1 MCTDCREC
9 VYTRE
14 FLSTHAQKS
23 PTPCLLFTLF
33 KIMNTDTRTKVLV
46 GLWYLESVGCTN
58 ETKKATR
65 YVLIA
70 VNACAREILI
80 LTSTEHASTT
90 SPVNEAKNMLFNIKT
105 KVLIKFGT

>member
-1 MCTDCREC
+1 MQ
-9 VYTRE
+9 E

-46 GLWYLESVGCTN
+46 RLWYLESVGCTN

-65 YVLIA
+65 YVPIA
-70 VNACAREILI
+70 VNACARKILI

-90 SPVNEAKNMLFNIKT
+90 SPVNEAKKYDFQHKDKGTDQIWN
-105 KVLIKFGT
+105 LIQR